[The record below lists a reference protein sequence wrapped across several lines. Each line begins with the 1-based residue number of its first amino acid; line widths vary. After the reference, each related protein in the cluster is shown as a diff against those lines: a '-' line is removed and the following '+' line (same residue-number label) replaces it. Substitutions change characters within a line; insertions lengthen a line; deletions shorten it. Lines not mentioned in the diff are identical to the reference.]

1 MECGSYQLIKKS
13 SECRARRGRVYTARG
28 VIDTPVFM
36 PVGTQGSVK
45 GVAVEFLKSS
55 GAQIILANSYHL
67 YLRPGTEVIKKAGGI
82 QKFNSW
88 NSPMLTDSGGFQML
102 SLSDIRKITEDGAEF
117 QSHIDGSKH
126 FFSPEKSMQVQKDI
140 GADIIM
146 CFDECAPYRSDY
158 GYAKNSMELSLK
170 WAKRCKEEFYKDDSY
185 KTQSL
190 FGIIQGSVYNDLR
203 IKSTREM
210 LNVDFAGYAIG
221 GLSVGEPKK
230 DMHSVLENVLPVI
243 PENKARYLMGVG
255 MPEDLWEC
263 VERGIDM
270 FDCVIP
276 TRNGRNGQ
284 VFTSLGKINLRN
296 AEFKKDFSP
305 LDPACACPACTG
317 YSKAYLNHL
326 IISRETLY
334 LSLLSLHN
342 IYFMVNSMLK
352 IRKSLENDT
361 FFKSKKEFFEKYYS
375 RNKFSRNLYSEK

>member
-1 MECGSYQLIKKS
+1 
-13 SECRARRGRVYTARG
+13 
-28 VIDTPVFM
+28 
-36 PVGTQGSVK
+36 
-45 GVAVEFLKSS
+45 
-55 GAQIILANSYHL
+55 
-67 YLRPGTEVIKKAGGI
+67 
-82 QKFNSW
+82 
-88 NSPMLTDSGGFQML
+88 
-102 SLSDIRKITEDGAEF
+102 
-117 QSHIDGSKH
+117 
-126 FFSPEKSMQVQKDI
+126 
-140 GADIIM
+140 
-146 CFDECAPYRSDY
+146 
-158 GYAKNSMELSLK
+158 MELSLK

-210 LNVDFAGYAIG
+210 LNVGFAGYAIG

-230 DMHSVLENVLPVI
+230 DMHSVLENVLPLI

-255 MPEDLWEC
+255 VPEDLWEC

-296 AEFKKDFSP
+296 AEFKKDFNP
-305 LDPACACPACTG
+305 LDPDCDCPACTG

-326 IISRETLY
+326 IRSREILY

-342 IYFMVNSMLK
+342 IYFIVSLVLK

-375 RNKFSRNLYSEK
+375 RNLCLEK